1 MSREREDIRA
11 RPRDRTSDKPRSSP
25 TIERLSAA
33 ARSESVHDTRQSRSS
48 IFRENENNSRQ
59 DTESSVRQATEDR
72 SDRTDD
78 SPSNNHTADQQ
89 RRYAPQRQPDA
100 TGRVSEPPAHSQRT
114 NDSVFSTESLRSQ
127 SRHEQEETK
136 PRHGVQQDKN
146 RYQQRFREA
155 ARAEETDVRPSKLRF
170 SDDELP
176 DGDAVNRKLEKVQA
190 RAERFESRLH
200 KAERKLPSRR
210 RARVEV
216 TADPATGKSKKR
228 LRFEKEIKEK
238 SEALNG
244 PAALKPVKGAA
255 SIAGGMIHRQIYKN
269 EHENVGIEAAHRTEL
284 VAETGIRHI
293 NRARK
298 LAPYN
303 KVKRLQNK
311 TVNAQARA
319 AYQKALADNST
330 VKKKGLAKLAYKQ
343 KLKRKYAKAAREAQ
357 KAGKRAKNTAV
368 TTEKIAKKVAG
379 AIKRHP
385 VAFLVIALLLLLLF
399 FIMSA
404 FSSCSAIGAGSGGVI
419 SASSYQADDYTVSQA
434 ELTYTEWETDLQI
447 EIDNIESTHAGYDE
461 YRYQIGAIEHD
472 PYVLLGYLTAVNG
485 DFDSATAEIAM
496 RGLFNS
502 QYQLSITETVER
514 HTRTERT
521 TDPTTASEA
530 ATEVEYEYKILNVK
544 LTSTPLE
551 NVVVS
556 RMNAEQKEMCELLMA
571 TKGGRQYVE
580 NVFGD
585 TNWIPYVTSYYGY
598 RVHPISREKN
608 YHTGVDI
615 GMSQGTSIRAG
626 HDGTVT
632 TAGDAGGYGL
642 CVVIEGQTDDG
653 HTLVTKYG
661 HCSQILVNVGD
672 TVSAGDVIAKVG
684 STGNSTGPHLHLEVL
699 IDGNYLNP
707 LYFAETGDETERQL
721 PTGTGRSGSYT
732 NYSVPP
738 EALSDAKFRA
748 ILTEAEKY
756 LGYPYVWGGS
766 SPETS
771 FDCSG
776 FVSWVIN
783 HSGWDVGRQ
792 GVLGLEDFCTT
803 VSPSEV
809 KPGDLIF
816 FERTYDVVGASH
828 VGIYVGDGMMIHC
841 GDPISYT
848 SINTSYWQEHFLHF
862 GRLP

>member
-1 MSREREDIRA
+1 MEC
-11 RPRDRTSDKPRSSP
+11 
-25 TIERLSAA
+25 LSAA
-33 ARSESVHDTRQSRSS
+33 SRDDNRSDTRQSRLSS
-48 IFRENENNSRQ
+48 SRTAE
-59 DTESSVRQATEDR
+59 TERRADSFSVRQAD
-72 SDRTDD
+72 TDD
-78 SPSNNHTADQQ
+78 
-89 RRYAPQRQPDA
+89 RRSEA
-100 TGRVSEPPAHSQRT
+100 TGSNTSAAAEQHKNAARGFSQESARHTVSHESRSASAVSDYS
-114 NDSVFSTESLRSQ
+114 DSRRADSFYRDD
-127 SRHEQEETK
+127 TK
-136 PRHGVQQDKN
+136 PRHNAQQDKN
-146 RYQQRFREA
+146 RYHQRFREA
-155 ARAEETDVRPSKLRF
+155 ARAEESNTRPSKLF
-170 SDDELP
+170 FAADELP
-176 DGDAVNRKLEKVQA
+176 DQDAANRMLEKAQA

-200 KAERKLPSRR
+200 KAERKLPSKHRPR
-210 RARVEV
+210 ISVS
-216 TADPATGKSKKR
+216 ADPEIGKSKKR
-228 LRFEKEIKEK
+228 LRFEKEIK
-238 SEALNG
+238 SQSAALNG
-244 PAALKPVKGAA
+244 PAALKPIKGAA
-255 SIAGGMIHRQIYKN
+255 GIAGGVIHNQIYRN
-269 EHENVGIEAAHRTEL
+269 EQENVGIQAAHR
-284 VAETGIRHI
+284 AEIVGEAGLRSA

-311 TVNAQARA
+311 TVNAQAKA
-319 AYQKALADNST
+319 AYQKALADNPAL
-330 VKKKGLAKLAYKQ
+330 KKKRLAKLDYKKQ
-343 KLKRKYAKAAREAQ
+343 LKRKYAKAAREAQ

-368 TTEKIAKKVAG
+368 TTEKIAKKVVQAV
-379 AIKRHP
+379 KNHP
-385 VAFLVIALLLLLLF
+385 VACLVIALLLLLIF
-399 FIMSA
+399 FIMSV
-404 FSSCSAIGAGSGGVI
+404 FSSCSSMGASTGGLFT
-419 SASSYQADDYTVSQA
+419 AASYQADDYTISQA
-434 ELTYTEWETDLQI
+434 ELTYTEWETDLQM
-447 EIDNIESTHAGYDE
+447 EIDDIENTHPGYDE
-461 YRYQIGAIEHD
+461 YHYQIDAIEHD
-472 PYVLLGYLTAVNG
+472 PYVLMGYLTAVYG
-485 DFDSATAEIAM
+485 EFDSATAETAM

-502 QYQLSITETVER
+502 QYNLSVTEEVQR
-514 HTRTERT
+514 KTRTESR
-521 TDPTTASEA
+521 TDPTTHRQS

-544 LTSTPLE
+544 LTTTPLE
-551 NVVVS
+551 RVVAS
-556 RMNAEQKEMCELLMA
+556 RMNAEQKEICELLMT
-571 TKGGRQYVE
+571 TKGCRQYVG

-598 RVHPISREKN
+598 RVHPISGDKN

-615 GMSQGTSIRAG
+615 GMSQGTEIRAG

-632 TAGDAGGYGL
+632 IAGENGGYGL
-642 CVVIEGQTDDG
+642 CVELSGETPEGKN
-653 HTLVTKYG
+653 LVTKYG
-661 HCSQILVNVGD
+661 HCSQILVSVGD

-699 IDGNYLNP
+699 VDGDYLNP
-707 LYFAETGDETERQL
+707 LFFAETGDETERHL

-738 EALSDAKFRA
+738 SALSDARFKA

-766 SPETS
+766 SPEES

-803 VSPSEV
+803 IAPSEA

-862 GRLP
+862 GRLS